1 MRQTTGTRKS
11 SGEKIVKEIKRVTR
25 KLSTPDLK
33 PTTRR
38 SKNTPL
44 ARWQVY
50 PWTRTAQCPHTATKL
65 CGAVVKPCV
74 WLEGSVVLRLNAL
87 FETEALAVHLQNVNM
102 VG

>member
-1 MRQTTGTRKS
+1 MRVRVYKQTDMTPM
-11 SGEKIVKEIKRVTR
+11 EM
-25 KLSTPDLK
+25 STPDLK